1 MVRLRRLEASPG
13 SLPRRSAVI
22 LATLCSSMLCT
33 QVAAKDFGQ
42 HGPVFEIIEP
52 SLLDTIHARLGE
64 MEASGELLAMQS
76 EMQATTRTYVNRPRP
91 VLGLLK
97 AEVEYIFE
105 VDLTIEVSRDL
116 ADHQGRVFAA
126 AGTRINPL
134 QYSRFD
140 KRIVFLDGDDPAQVA
155 WALSEGTELD
165 TLLVLVN
172 GAPLE
177 LMREHGRRFYF
188 DQDGIMVERFQIAR
202 VPSEVWRAD
211 PVMMVREVP
220 VGEGAG
226 P

>member
-1 MVRLRRLEASPG
+1 MVRVKRLDVSSR
-13 SLPRRSAVI
+13 SLSRRSTAI
-22 LATLCSSMLCT
+22 LVAFCSSMLCT
-33 QVAAKDFGQ
+33 PAAAKDFGQ
-42 HGPVFEIIEP
+42 HGPVFDIIEP

-64 MEASGELLAMQS
+64 MEASGALLAMRE
-76 EMQATTRTYVNRPRP
+76 EMQATTRAYVNRPRP
-91 VLGLLK
+91 VPGLLK
-97 AEVEYIFE
+97 AEVEYVFE

-226 P
+226 H